1 MTGLLLLAGLA
12 AGVWALVLAC
22 RGSLVGLGT
31 AVLLCACVFGYEW
44 LHFDLGP
51 LPLTLD
57 RCLLGLLLIA
67 WAVQWGLGR
76 LPRRRWTATEWL
88 LAVLVLLLTAST
100 FATDWQATGI
110 GASPLWRLVG
120 GYLVPTTLFL
130 AARQAKLDE
139 SVLKRLLW
147 CLVVF
152 GIYLSLTALA
162 ELAGQWSVVYP
173 RYIAN
178 PRLGLHFGRARGPML
193 HSVSLGLYL
202 CAALAAAVVLAL
214 RGGRW
219 TRLAAAAVLPLFAA
233 GLYGTYTRSVWLGAA
248 LAVFLILG
256 MALRGRLR
264 VAVLGGMISLSL
276 LGAVSKLD
284 SLVNLNR
291 EGSTTLSRLSAGMRA
306 SFAYVS
312 WQMFLDRPVLGCGF
326 GQFPRAKL
334 AYLSD
339 RSTELNLESIRGYV
353 HHNTFLSLLV
363 ETGFVGLGLFGVLLL
378 RWWRH
383 AWRLARAGPAR
394 AGVRRAEANAAPAQ
408 GRASLYGSGS
418 PWVQMHGL
426 FTVGLLAAWL
436 PQLVFHEMS
445 YTATDNALVFFVAG
459 LCCGNAGRNLAADA
473 AVRRKAADDKFEDA
487 AKQED
492 PAPCACC

>member
-1 MTGLLLLAGLA
+1 MIALMILAGLA
-12 AGVWALVLAC
+12 AGVWALVLIC
-22 RGSLVGLGT
+22 RGSLVALGT
-31 AVLLCACVFGYEW
+31 AVLLCTCVFGYEW

-57 RCLLGLLLIA
+57 RCLLCLLVMA

-76 LPRRRWTATEWL
+76 LPRRPWSRTEWL
-88 LAVLVLLLTAST
+88 LAAFVLLLAVST
-100 FATDWQATGI
+100 FSTDWQATGI

-120 GYLVPTTLFL
+120 GYLVPAVLFL
-130 AARQAKLDE
+130 AARQAPLDE
-139 SVLKRLLW
+139 RATRRLLW
-147 CLVVF
+147 CVAAF
-152 GIYLSLTALA
+152 GVYLALTALA
-162 ELAGQWSVVYP
+162 ELAGQWSLVFP

-219 TRLAAAAVLPLFAA
+219 TRLAAAAALPLFAA

-248 LAVFLILG
+248 LALFVILG
-256 MALRGRLR
+256 LALHGRIR
-264 VAVLGGMISLSL
+264 VAVLGSMISFAL
-276 LGAVSKLD
+276 LGALSKLD
-284 SLVNLNR
+284 SLVNLER

-312 WQMFLDRPVLGCGF
+312 WQMFLDRPLLGCGF

-334 AYLSD
+334 PYLSD
-339 RSTELNLESIRGYV
+339 RRTDLHLESIRGYV

-363 ETGFVGLGLFGVLLL
+363 ETGLLGLTLFLALLVC
-378 RWWRH
+378 WWRQ
-383 AWRLARAGPAR
+383 AWRLARSVLEQAAR
-394 AGVRRAEANAAPAQ
+394 MACPQQRAVDASDAARPCK
-408 GRASLYGSGS
+408 
-418 PWVQMHGL
+418 QMHGL
-426 FTVGLLAAWL
+426 FTIGLLAAWL

-445 YTATDNALVFFVAG
+445 YTAGDNALVFFVAG
-459 LCCGNAGRNLAADA
+459 LCCGLGLSKRS
-473 AVRRKAADDKFEDA
+473 R
-487 AKQED
+487 
-492 PAPCACC
+492 PAPGKPDSQAAQAEHTKQQPELAEAACG

>member
-1 MTGLLLLAGLA
+1 MTGLLLLAALA
-12 AGVWALVLAC
+12 VGVWALVLAC
-22 RGSLVGLGT
+22 RGSLLGLGT

-57 RCLLGLLLIA
+57 RCLVGLLLLA

-76 LPRRRWTATEWL
+76 LPRKPWTATEWL
-88 LAVLVLLLTAST
+88 LAVLVLLMTASM

-110 GASPLWRLVG
+110 GASPVWRLVG
-120 GYLVPTTLFL
+120 GYLIPATLFM

-139 SVLKRLLW
+139 TALRRLLW
-147 CLVVF
+147 CLTVF

-162 ELAGQWSVVYP
+162 ELAGQWSLVYP

-202 CAALAAAVVLAL
+202 CAALAAALVLAL

-219 TRLAAAAVLPLFAA
+219 TRLASAALLPLFAA

-248 LAVFLILG
+248 LAVFFILG
-256 MALRGRLR
+256 LALRGRTR
-264 VAVLGGMISLSL
+264 VAVLGGMVSLSL
-276 LGAVSKLD
+276 LGAVTKLD
-284 SLVNLNR
+284 SLLNLNR

-363 ETGFVGLGLFGVLLL
+363 ETGFVGLGLFALLLL

-383 AWRLARAGPAR
+383 AWRLARAGSGG
-394 AGVRRAEANAAPAQ
+394 AGTGQAGANALPAC
-408 GRASLYGSGS
+408 GRASQCGTGGT
-418 PWVQMHGL
+418 WVQMHGL

-459 LCCGNAGRNLAADA
+459 LCCGNAGKRLATIA
-473 AVRRKAADDKFEDA
+473 ASRSSAAA
-487 AKQED
+487 AKAEHAAQAED
-492 PAPCACC
+492 PAPYACC